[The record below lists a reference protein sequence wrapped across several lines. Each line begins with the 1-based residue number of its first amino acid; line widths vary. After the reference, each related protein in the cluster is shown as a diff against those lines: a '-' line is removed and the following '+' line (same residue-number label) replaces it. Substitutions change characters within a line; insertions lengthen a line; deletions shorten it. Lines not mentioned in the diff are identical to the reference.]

1 MSKKEAV
8 LLIGRGEMFRH
19 YIQGMINTF
28 SKEYQVLVLEI
39 DGGISYVGDYT
50 EVFLPPAPSSKDSDF
65 WPSIKKAEKNQDS
78 IFLNPT
84 PTTCIMD
91 VWLRKAT

>member
-39 DGGISYVGDYT
+39 DGGISYRR
-50 EVFLPPAPSSKDSDF
+50 LH
-65 WPSIKKAEKNQDS
+65 
-78 IFLNPT
+78 
-84 PTTCIMD
+84 
-91 VWLRKAT
+91 